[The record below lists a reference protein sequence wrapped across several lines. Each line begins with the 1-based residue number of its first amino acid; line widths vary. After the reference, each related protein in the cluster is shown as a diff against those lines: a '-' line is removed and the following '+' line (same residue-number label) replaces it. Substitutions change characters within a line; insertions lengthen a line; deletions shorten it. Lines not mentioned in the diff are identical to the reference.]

1 MMNPLMIVSLFLLSL
16 SAHSA
21 GENSN
26 IQANGAQP
34 PQAKFEAK
42 YGAIQGNEQA
52 DRLLKIPQVKAI
64 YEKCVADDK
73 PVETC
78 LWDGVRADDSTKK
91 LVQDELDKMNNSRD
105 GIQDKDKAQYEER
118 NLSNIRINS
127 VANDPSKRLAASD
140 DSPQKKLEAYL
151 FKKFTEA
158 MYGKDKNDKK
168 LMMDHNVFY
177 SLYQSQLGKNLIS
190 AISSYAMDSENV
202 SGVCLVGIGVDLPN
216 IRKTNLEMLSQQTQ
230 VTGKNPDGTDKTPE
244 DSSAAYGHWG
254 RCSSQIEALCTG
266 SAAYNNLPNPNNDD
280 PHPMKARIDES
291 KKRSCAVYRYIKD
304 TRQALKEMELLS
316 KKMEE
321 KAQAGFNNNPTE
333 QKLYQR
339 EKIDEMMAVSSQE
352 MVQDSGMQDALNKRQ
367 EELKKCETEYD
378 ANKEVCDKYLSGT
391 KEDTD
396 KLKAEYALRT
406 SIQNEKMEK
415 DFDDSNKD
423 SDKNLIK
430 YLQEEGR
437 TQEQIDK
444 IMAQTLGKLAELKRE
459 IKAKFKNERQELI
472 NGLSDK
478 LRKTSIEKKPEDT
491 QGRLA
496 DIKKEFDAR
505 PDYLK
510 QLVFFNNIVTGFI
523 EVGGSGGKSF
533 KNTAALEHELKKSAF
548 ATENRTPASGT
559 NAPASS
565 LSNINVSIDD
575 ISKIKPKEGNSNG
588 ESVNLD
594 VNQIN
599 DNFIKVEV
607 KP

>member
-1 MMNPLMIVSLFLLSL
+1 MMKPLMIVSLFLVSL
-16 SAHSA
+16 SAYSA

-26 IQANGAQP
+26 IQANSGAP
-34 PQAKFEAK
+34 AKPKFEAK

-64 YEKCVADDK
+64 YEKCVADNQ

-78 LWDGVRADDSTKK
+78 LWNGVSADSSTKK
-91 LVQDELDKMNNSRD
+91 LVEDELDKMNSRD
-105 GIQDKDKAQYEER
+105 GVPNSDKAQYEAR
-118 NLSNIRINS
+118 NLTNIRTNS

-140 DSPQKKLEAYL
+140 DSPQKKIEAYL

-168 LMMDHNVFY
+168 FMMDHNVFY

-202 SGVCLVGIGVDLPN
+202 SGVCLVGTDSDLPN
-216 IRKTNLEMLSQQTQ
+216 IRKTNLEKLSQQTT
-230 VTGKNPDGTDKTPE
+230 VTGKNPDGTDKAPE
-244 DSSAAYGHWG
+244 ESSAAYGHWG
-254 RCSSQIEALCTG
+254 RCSTQIEALCTG
-266 SAAYNNLPNPNNDD
+266 STLYSSLPNPNNDD
-280 PHPMKARIDES
+280 PHPMQARIDES

-304 TRQALKEMELLS
+304 TRQALKEMEQLS

-321 KAQAGFNNNPTE
+321 KAQAGFNTNPTE
-333 QKLYQR
+333 QAIYQR
-339 EKIDEMMAVSSQE
+339 EKIDEMMAISSQE
-352 MVQDSGMQDALNKRQ
+352 LVQDSGMQEALTKRQ

-378 ANKEVCDKYLSGT
+378 ANKEICDKYLSGK

-396 KLKAEYALRT
+396 KLKAEFALR
-406 SIQNEKMEK
+406 SMVQNDKMEK
-415 DFDDSNKD
+415 DFDATNKD
-423 SDKNLIK
+423 SDDNLRK

-437 TQEQIDK
+437 TKEQIDQ
-444 IMAQTLGKLAELKRE
+444 IMAQTEDKLIKLKGE
-459 IKAKFKNERQELI
+459 IKAKFKSERDQLI
-472 NGLSDK
+472 NGLKEK
-478 LRKTSIEKKPEDT
+478 LSKTSIENKPEDT
-491 QGRLA
+491 QA
-496 DIKKEFDAR
+496 HFAEIKKEFDAR

-523 EVGGSGGKSF
+523 EVGGSNGKSF

-548 ATENRTPASGT
+548 ATENRTPASGAS
-559 NAPASS
+559 APASS

-575 ISKIKPKEGNSNG
+575 IKKIKPKEGNSKG

-594 VNQIN
+594 VKQIN